1 MSDLMRILKSLRRP
15 GLLMRAARL
24 GAADYRRERDLR
36 RVLKSRNLPMP
47 ETAISNLLSEEDILE
62 EKRKTGDADYSI
74 TRHVD
79 IMIALVSEAGLV
91 LGKRQAN

>member
-24 GAADYRRERDLR
+24 GAVEYRRERDLK
-36 RVLKSRNLPMP
+36 RVLKSRNLPIP
-47 ETAISNLLSEEDILE
+47 ETAINNLLSEEDVLE
-62 EKRKTGDADYSI
+62 EKRKTGDAAYSI

-79 IMIALVSEAGLV
+79 IMIALISEANLV
-91 LGKRQAN
+91 LGKR

>member
-1 MSDLMRILKSLRRP
+1 MSDLMKILKSLRRP

-24 GAADYRRERDLR
+24 GSADYRRERDLR

-79 IMIALVSEAGLV
+79 IMIALVSEASLV

>member
-24 GAADYRRERDLR
+24 GAVEYRRERDLK
-36 RVLKSRNLPMP
+36 RVLKSRNLPIP
-47 ETAISNLLSEEDILE
+47 ETAISNLLSEEDVLE
-62 EKRKTGDADYSI
+62 EKRKTGDAAYSI

-79 IMIALVSEAGLV
+79 IMIALISEANLV
-91 LGKRQAN
+91 LGKR